1 MTFPKSRLYPSIYQ
15 IGIGRP
21 AGELPIASYVLQ
33 DFTKKEK
40 EVIDVAIV
48 ESADIVKS
56 VLAVGLEK
64 ALSGV
69 RA

>member
-1 MTFPKSRLYPSIYQ
+1 LKTLILLKICQQ

-21 AGELPIASYVLQ
+21 LGEFPISAYVLQ
-33 DFTKKEK
+33 DFSKKER
-40 EVIDVAIV
+40 EVIDVAV
-48 ESADIVKS
+48 EESADIVKS